1 MSTQKS
7 HEHFMQHAINL
18 SDKNMQTGAGG
29 PFGAIIVLNGE
40 IIGQGWNQ
48 VTSSYDPTAH
58 AEVVAI
64 RDACRHVEDFS
75 LKGAILYTSCEP
87 CPMCLAATYWA
98 RVETIY
104 YANTRF
110 EAAAIGFD
118 DEFLYREILLS
129 LESRSLPMHRLLPHE
144 AIKVFESW
152 QNKLDKIPY

>member
-1 MSTQKS
+1 
-7 HEHFMQHAINL
+7 
-18 SDKNMQTGAGG
+18 
-29 PFGAIIVLNGE
+29 
-40 IIGQGWNQ
+40 
-48 VTSSYDPTAH
+48 
-58 AEVVAI
+58 
-64 RDACRHVEDFS
+64 
-75 LKGAILYTSCEP
+75 
-87 CPMCLAATYWA
+87 MCLAATYWA

>member
-1 MSTQKS
+1 MNT
-7 HEHFMQHAINL
+7 HEHFMQHAIHL
-18 SDKNMQTGAGG
+18 SDKNMKSGVGG
-29 PFGAIIVLNGE
+29 PFGAVIVLNGE

-48 VTSSYDPTAH
+48 VTTTYDPTAH

-64 RDACRHVEDFS
+64 RDACRVVKDFS

-98 RVETIY
+98 RIETIY

-118 DEFLYREILLS
+118 DDFLYREIPLP
-129 LESRSLPMHRLLPHE
+129 LESRSLPMYRLLSHE
-144 AIKVFESW
+144 AIKVFQSWES
-152 QNKLDKIPY
+152 KLDKIPY